1 MTSRRRLWVALV
13 VIGVL
18 TVAAATPL
26 AWTHSSRLTRTTGD
40 EPQYLLSAI
49 SLSEDLDL
57 DVSDERLNRRYEDI
71 FHRYYLAPQQEA
83 ERADGRLVSPH
94 DPLLPVLMAVP
105 VRAGGWLSA
114 RFAVA
119 AMAGV
124 LATLTLWVAVRRFG
138 IALRAAVVTVGAFS
152 LAAPLAVYGTQVY
165 PELPAALAL
174 TAAVAGATG
183 LPKRRNVVLF
193 GVAVIALPWLGV
205 KYVGVAAA
213 IAGVGLLHLA
223 WDRPKRA
230 LVLGAVWSAAG
241 IAYALLHQVIYGGW
255 TAYARANF
263 LVTEGDVMG
272 AHPDYV
278 GRGLRLVGLLVDRD
292 FGLYAWAPV
301 FLLAVPALAT
311 LARWRPPGWLVLAA
325 PLAAGWLT
333 ATFVAVSMHDWA
345 WPGRQV
351 VVIVPVVALAVAWW
365 AGQSTARLWAVAV
378 TGAVGVLTYLWVL
391 IDALRERITVVV
403 DFDRTGAP
411 WFRAVGALLPDYRN
425 PSPGMWIAHVLWITV
440 VALLAIVAW
449 RAAGA
454 RRPATISRP
463 APDAPA
469 PVPFPPT
476 DSSPKGLTD
485 ASDASIRPRFPLARG
500 ADHRVQ

>member
-1 MTSRRRLWVALV
+1 MSSRRRLWVAIV

-57 DVSDERLNRRYEDI
+57 DVSDERLDRRYEDI

-83 ERADGRLVSPH
+83 ERPDGRLVSPH

-119 AMAGV
+119 AMAGL
-124 LATLTLWVAVRRFG
+124 LAALTLWVAVRRFG
-138 IALRAAVVTVGAFS
+138 IALRAAVVTVAAFS

-183 LPKRRNVVLF
+183 LPKRRNAALL

-213 IAGVGLLHLA
+213 IGAVGLLRLA

-230 LVLGAVWSAAG
+230 FVLGAVWSVAG
-241 IAYALLHQVIYGGW
+241 LAYAFLHQVIYGGW
-255 TAYARANF
+255 TAYASANF

-272 AHPDYV
+272 ADPNYL

-292 FGLYAWAPV
+292 FGLFAWTPV

-311 LARWRPPGWLVLAA
+311 LARRRPPGWLVLAA
-325 PLAAGWLT
+325 PLAAGWLS
-333 ATFVAVSMHDWA
+333 ATFVAVTMHDWA

-351 VVIVPVVALAVAWW
+351 VIVVPVVALAVAWW
-365 AGQSTARLWAVAV
+365 AGQSTARLWTVAVAGAIGVV
-378 TGAVGVLTYLWVL
+378 TYAWVLT
-391 IDALRERITVVV
+391 DALRERLTVVV

-425 PSPGMWIAHVLWITV
+425 PSSGMWALHVLWIAV
-440 VALLAIVAW
+440 VAVVAVVAW

-454 RRPATISRP
+454 RRPVVISPP

-469 PVPFPPT
+469 RAPVPT
-476 DSSPKGLTD
+476 
-485 ASDASIRPRFPLARG
+485 
-500 ADHRVQ
+500 H